1 MAQYDL
7 RMLMTL
13 FFTEFWR
20 IQTMIF
26 VKDAEKTAKETSAEF
41 WRKIEGNTLQN
52 DLTSLIELKQHY
64 IEEHSNPQDAM
75 VALHKNELEKLEILS
90 SAKGF
95 CTVGGNSWSRLSKIL
110 DSYDGCHMINEFFAQ
125 FVDFPTGS
133 INNLIFFVDPEAAK
147 INIQSYDG
155 NNFVVLP
162 CAE

>member
-20 IQTMIF
+20 IETMIF
-26 VKDAEKTAKETSAEF
+26 VKDTEKTAKETSAEF

-90 SAKGF
+90 SAKRF
-95 CTVGGNSWSRLSKIL
+95 LYRWR
-110 DSYDGCHMINEFFAQ
+110 
-125 FVDFPTGS
+125 
-133 INNLIFFVDPEAAK
+133 
-147 INIQSYDG
+147 
-155 NNFVVLP
+155 
-162 CAE
+162 

>member
-1 MAQYDL
+1 
-7 RMLMTL
+7 
-13 FFTEFWR
+13 
-20 IQTMIF
+20 MIF
-26 VKDAEKTAKETSAEF
+26 VKDTEKTAKETSAEF

-90 SAKGF
+90 SAKDF
-95 CTVGGNSWSRLSKIL
+95 CTVGGTSWSRLSKIL

-125 FVDFPTGS
+125 FVDFSTGS
-133 INNLIFFVDPEAAK
+133 INNLIFFVDPEADT
-147 INIQSYDG
+147 INIQSYNG

>member
-1 MAQYDL
+1 
-7 RMLMTL
+7 
-13 FFTEFWR
+13 
-20 IQTMIF
+20 MIF
-26 VKDAEKTAKETSAEF
+26 VKDAEKTAKETAEF

-125 FVDFPTGS
+125 FVDFPT
-133 INNLIFFVDPEAAK
+133 D
-147 INIQSYDG
+147 
-155 NNFVVLP
+155 
-162 CAE
+162 

>member
-1 MAQYDL
+1 
-7 RMLMTL
+7 
-13 FFTEFWR
+13 
-20 IQTMIF
+20 MIF

-41 WRKIEGNTLQN
+41 WQKIEGNTLQN

-75 VALHKNELEKLEILS
+75 VTLHKNELEKLEVLS

-95 CTVGGNSWSRLSKIL
+95 CTVGGNSWSRFSKIL

-133 INNLIFFVDPEAAK
+133 INNMIFFVDPEAAK
-147 INIQSYDG
+147 INIQSYHG

>member
-1 MAQYDL
+1 
-7 RMLMTL
+7 
-13 FFTEFWR
+13 
-20 IQTMIF
+20 MIF

-41 WRKIEGNTLQN
+41 WQKIEGNTLQN

-75 VALHKNELEKLEILS
+75 VTLHKTELEKLEVLS

-95 CTVGGNSWSRLSKIL
+95 CTVGGNSWSRFSKIL

-133 INNLIFFVDPEAAK
+133 INNMIFFVDPEAAK
-147 INIQSYDG
+147 INIQSYHG

-162 CAE
+162 CAK

>member
-1 MAQYDL
+1 
-7 RMLMTL
+7 
-13 FFTEFWR
+13 
-20 IQTMIF
+20 MIF
-26 VKDAEKTAKETSAEF
+26 VKDTEKTAKETSAEF

-90 SAKGF
+90 SAKDF
-95 CTVGGNSWSRLSKIL
+95 CTVGGNFWSRLSKIL

-147 INIQSYDG
+147 INIQSYHG

>member
-1 MAQYDL
+1 
-7 RMLMTL
+7 
-13 FFTEFWR
+13 
-20 IQTMIF
+20 MIF
-26 VKDAEKTAKETSAEF
+26 VKDTEKTAKGTSAEF

-75 VALHKNELEKLEILS
+75 VALHKNELEKLEVLS

-95 CTVGGNSWSRLSKIL
+95 CTVGGNSWSRFSKIL

-133 INNLIFFVDPEAAK
+133 INNLIFFVDTEATK
-147 INIQSYDG
+147 INIKSYHG

-162 CAE
+162 CAK

>member
-1 MAQYDL
+1 M
-7 RMLMTL
+7 
-13 FFTEFWR
+13 
-20 IQTMIF
+20 
-26 VKDAEKTAKETSAEF
+26 
-41 WRKIEGNTLQN
+41 QN

-75 VALHKNELEKLEILS
+75 VALHKNELEKLEVLS

>member
-1 MAQYDL
+1 
-7 RMLMTL
+7 
-13 FFTEFWR
+13 
-20 IQTMIF
+20 MIF

-95 CTVGGNSWSRLSKIL
+95 CTLRLLKLTFKAMMVTIL
-110 DSYDGCHMINEFFAQ
+110 
-125 FVDFPTGS
+125 
-133 INNLIFFVDPEAAK
+133 
-147 INIQSYDG
+147 
-155 NNFVVLP
+155 
-162 CAE
+162 

>member
-1 MAQYDL
+1 
-7 RMLMTL
+7 
-13 FFTEFWR
+13 
-20 IQTMIF
+20 MIF

-41 WRKIEGNTLQN
+41 WRKIESNTLQN

-75 VALHKNELEKLEILS
+75 VALHKNELEKLEVLS

-133 INNLIFFVDPEAAK
+133 INNLIFFVDPEDAK
-147 INIQSYDG
+147 INIQSYHG

>member
-1 MAQYDL
+1 
-7 RMLMTL
+7 
-13 FFTEFWR
+13 
-20 IQTMIF
+20 MIF

-95 CTVGGNSWSRLSKIL
+95 CTVVGNSWSRLSKIL